1 MSRVVTALRDADN
14 EKKREQLAVL
24 RDTSCSEADICAVR
38 SQCLAAY
45 ELHVEVLT
53 RLGAVM
59 ANVGA
64 RTGNTGD
71 VEAMKRDLARSKELA
86 SACTDAQGEMIRRYK
101 L

>member
-1 MSRVVTALRDADN
+1 MSRAVTTLRDADN
-14 EKKREQLAVL
+14 QKKRDLLAVL
-24 RDTSCSEADICAVR
+24 RDTRCSEADICAVR
-38 SQCLAAY
+38 SKCLAAY

-53 RLGAVM
+53 RLGTVM

-64 RTGNTGD
+64 GTGNTD
-71 VEAMKRDLARSKELA
+71 VETMKRDLARSKELA